1 MSETLIPNTSE
12 ALEQAVIARL
22 QDRMPEL
29 EVEAFP
35 DDPEAYRLNHPLGA
49 LLVRYHGSKFGPLLD
64 AGLMVQERSMA
75 LEVTLV
81 FRSLNGKEGVYAY
94 LEAVRLALAG
104 FKPPAFAKLKPLGEE
119 FLAQDGGEWRY
130 AIDFATTTTVIEEGE
145 PEVAPLVTKIT
156 FKGDGYDDVQVPR
169 PG

>member
-22 QDRMPEL
+22 QARMPEL

-35 DDPEAYRLNHPLGA
+35 DDPDEYRLNHPLGA

-64 AGLMVQERSMA
+64 TDLVVQDRSMA
-75 LEVTLV
+75 VEVTLV
-81 FRSLNGKEGVYAY
+81 FRSLNGKEGIYAY

-104 FKPPAFAKLKPLGEE
+104 FKPPAFAKLKPIGEE
-119 FLAQDGGEWRY
+119 FLAQGGGEWRY

-145 PEVAPLVTKIT
+145 PEPTLGAPFSGIS
-156 FKGDGYDDVQVPR
+156 FK
-169 PG
+169 